1 MPGTPRTTPA
11 ADPGGPGRCGDSADP
26 AIPGSPN
33 TQGQSRREQ
42 ILEVAATQ
50 FAERGFHGVSVYDLG
65 AALGI
70 SGAALYKHFASK
82 EALLGEMLVG
92 ISERLLSEGQRRADD
107 AAAAGPEAVLEALI
121 GWHVEFALAHPALIT
136 VQLRDLA
143 SLSEDDRHA
152 VRGLQRRYV
161 ELWVRGI
168 CDAVGG
174 DDNRARSAAHATF
187 GLINSTPH
195 SALLRPAEMAEL
207 LRQMALDALHGLR

>member
-1 MPGTPRTTPA
+1 MPN
-11 ADPGGPGRCGDSADP
+11 PGRTANSGRSSGETRP
-26 AIPGSPN
+26 S
-33 TQGQSRREQ
+33 TSRREQ
-42 ILEVAATQ
+42 ILAVAATQ

-92 ISERLLSEGQRRADD
+92 ISERLLSEGQRRADE
-107 AAAAGPEAVLEALI
+107 AAAAGPDAVLQALI

-143 SLSEDDRHA
+143 SLAEPDRHS
-152 VRGLQRRYV
+152 VRDLQRRYV
-161 ELWVRGI
+161 ELWVRAI
-168 CDAVGG
+168 RAAVGG
-174 DDNRARSAAHATF
+174 DETRARSAAHATF

-195 SALLRPAEMAEL
+195 SARLRRAEMADL
-207 LRQMALDALHGLR
+207 LQQMALGALRTTNSRSL